1 LQVGGLSFGVA
12 HCNERMHPLCLKLSA
27 VMEKFCTTME
37 RKKPPIENVKNLW
50 NEKGIRLRIKL
61 MKWDKKCVKLEV

>member
-1 LQVGGLSFGVA
+1 M
-12 HCNERMHPLCLKLSA
+12 EKLSTIL
-27 VMEKFCTTME
+27 EKFCTTME

-61 MKWDKKCVKLEV
+61 MKWDKNCVKLEV